1 VQFIKQICVIIVL
14 GALGYA
20 AYMTLT
26 GAPPAESPVDM
37 ATANSPARV
46 EMPGGGGFGPSTV
59 APSGPP
65 GGAAPRFNTPGAGP
79 SPARAAGADHDHHH
93 DHNHAHPSPGP
104 NAGTA
109 TILGVRTDT
118 PGEGYPNTNVQPA
131 PFDGGVATPL
141 ASARPAGGMSAPGG
155 LTPAGGLA
163 PSGAVSAGGIQT
175 TSADL
180 PSIPT
185 PPVGA
190 GGLGRNPPAPGT
202 PTSGTAT
209 PGTATSAAGN
219 ERLSFEQIQGLL
231 DARKPVAALDAASNW
246 FDDPAL
252 PPDVDREVMRLLD
265 TLAGEVIY
273 SRNHLLEKP
282 HTVGQGESLSMIAA
296 KYGVTAELLMKINGI
311 ADPLYLPPGTQLKV
325 IKGPFNALVDKSR
338 RRLTLF
344 LDGMYA
350 GSFPIGLGRDRPIA
364 DELFSVRGKTID
376 PPYQGP
382 DLMMSSE
389 DPNNPLGERWI
400 ELGGGLGI
408 HGTND
413 PQNYL
418 SDGGRGIIRLS
429 PRDAED
435 VFDMITVGSQ
445 VVIRP

>member
-20 AYMTLT
+20 AYTTLT
-26 GAPPAESPVDM
+26 GAPPPESPVDM
-37 ATANSPARV
+37 ATATRPGSVEGAPPLPA
-46 EMPGGGGFGPSTV
+46 GV
-59 APSGPP
+59 AVNGPP
-65 GGAAPRFNTPGAGP
+65 SGAAPRFNTAGGSP
-79 SPARAAGADHDHHH
+79 SPAHGNTPD
-93 DHNHAHPSPGP
+93 HAHPAHDRASPHP
-104 NAGTA
+104 NPGTA
-109 TILGVRTDT
+109 TIVGVRTDT
-118 PGEGYPNTNVQPA
+118 PGEGYPSTNVQPA
-131 PFDGGVATPL
+131 PFDGGVAMPL
-141 ASARPAGGMSAPGG
+141 ASANPAGGTPGAPVGVS
-155 LTPAGGLA
+155 TPPGTSSPGT
-163 PSGAVSAGGIQT
+163 IQT
-175 TSADL
+175 ASANL
-180 PSIPT
+180 PAIPT
-185 PPVGA
+185 PAVGA
-190 GGLGRNPPAPGT
+190 TGVGRNPPAPG
-202 PTSGTAT
+202 SAT
-209 PGTATSAAGN
+209 PGSAIAPTAAGN
-219 ERLSFEQIQGLL
+219 ERLSFAQIQGLL
-231 DARKPVAALDAASNW
+231 DARKPVEALDAASGW
-246 FDDPAL
+246 FDDPTL
-252 PPDVDREVMRLLD
+252 PPEVDAEVTKLLD

-296 KYGVTAELLMKINGI
+296 KYGVTPELLIKINGV

-325 IKGPFNALVDKSR
+325 VKGPFNLLVDKSR

-350 GSFPIGLGRDRPIA
+350 GSFPVGLGRERPI
-364 DELFSVRGKTID
+364 DDGLFSVRGKAID

-418 SDGGRGIIRLS
+418 SDGGRGSIRLS

-435 VFDMITVGSQ
+435 VFDIITVGSQ